1 MNASARLSAALLT
14 ALVLWWPTLSATL
27 RGEQDLAA
35 GALRYL
41 AAFLFA
47 RLAIEGL
54 ALLCRHY
61 APVTEDDRDEVE
73 LDEDLSSA
81 GAS

>member
-1 MNASARLSAALLT
+1 VNPAARLSAALLS
-14 ALVLWWPTLSATL
+14 ALVLWWPTLSATM
-27 RGEQDLAA
+27 RGELGLAE

-47 RLAIEGL
+47 RLAVEGL
-54 ALLCRHY
+54 VLLFRHY
-61 APVTEDDRDEVE
+61 APPVEDDEVDHVDEGM
-73 LDEDLSSA
+73 SSA